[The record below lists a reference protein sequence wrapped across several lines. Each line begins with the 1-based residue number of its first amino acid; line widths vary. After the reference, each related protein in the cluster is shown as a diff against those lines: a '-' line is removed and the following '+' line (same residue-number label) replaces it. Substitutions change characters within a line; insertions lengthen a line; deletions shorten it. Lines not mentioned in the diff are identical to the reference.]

1 MKSTPLKFKHTS
13 SNFFNRE
20 LSWLEF
26 NRRVMSLALEE
37 NTPILERLKFC
48 EIYTSNLD
56 EFFMKRVGGLKNQVE
71 SKHKFISVDGQHPT
85 EQLEKIKE
93 VVYKSNLA
101 MADIFNNKILPEL
114 KNNGIHL
121 LKWDDLNPAERKHF
135 SQYFDK
141 NIFPILTPL
150 GIDHGH
156 PFPFISNLSKS
167 LGISLVKK
175 KKSRKGPANS
185 FVRIKIPSNIP
196 VWVSVTSKNKDT
208 EKFINV
214 DEIIINNIHRMFPDM
229 KIVDTVIFRV
239 TRNSDWEK
247 DDEDTEDLME
257 HIEET
262 IKERQ
267 FAPVVRLEYTAQK
280 SEWILKF
287 LSEQL
292 EISEDDM
299 YPMPSIVHLS
309 KFTTILKLDRPELK
323 YSKFSPPAPESFS
336 SSKKNLFNSIRKAD
350 RLFHHPYESFTDTV
364 EKFIRTAANDPKVV
378 AIKLALYRTDSQSKI
393 IDALIHAAKKGKQVA
408 CVIELKARFDEQ
420 NNILMA
426 QKLEKV
432 GIYVVYG
439 MKDLKTHSKMALVV
453 RQEKLGVK
461 SYVHIGTGNY
471 NSETSLF
478 YSDISFFTV
487 NKKITSEVIEVF
499 NALTGIHTNKKIK
512 HLLLAPI
519 NMRKDFLKMIKREIA
534 HQTAGL
540 PAKIIAKM
548 NSLEDIEI
556 IVHLYKASQAG
567 VSITLIVRGFCCLKP
582 GIKGLSENI
591 KVISIVG
598 RFLEHSR
605 IYFFQNGKM
614 NPEEGDYFIG
624 SADWMYR
631 NLNNRFE
638 VVTPIDSLKLKK
650 KLYHILKVNT
660 DDLSTSWELKKNG
673 KYIRKKSRLGAVNI
687 LLTATHIRFMMEIKQ
702 Q

>member
-1 MKSTPLKFKHTS
+1 MKSTPLNFKHTT
-13 SNFFNRE
+13 SNFINRE

-48 EIYTSNLD
+48 EIYASNLD

-71 SKHKFISVDGQHPT
+71 SRHKFISVDGQHPL
-85 EQLEKIKE
+85 EQLEKIKD
-93 VVYKSNLA
+93 VVYESNLE
-101 MADIFNNKILPEL
+101 MAEIFHQKILPDL

-121 LKWDDLNPAERKHF
+121 IKWEDLNQTEKNGLSH
-135 SQYFDK
+135 YFDK

-150 GIDHGH
+150 GIDHSH

-175 KKSRKGPANS
+175 KKSKSGPANL
-185 FVRIKIPSNIP
+185 FVRIKIPANIP
-196 VWVSVTSKNKDT
+196 AWIKVTSKNKKI
-208 EKFINV
+208 ERFINV
-214 DEIIINNIHRMFPDM
+214 DEIIINNINRMFPDM

-280 SEWILKF
+280 YEWILKF
-287 LSEQL
+287 LCEQL

-299 YPMPSIVHLS
+299 YPMPSLVHLI
-309 KFTTILKLDRPELK
+309 KFSTILKLDRPELK
-323 YSKFSPPAPESFS
+323 YSKFTPPAPESFS
-336 SSKKNLFNSIRKAD
+336 TGKKNLFNSIKKAD

-364 EKFIRTAANDPKVV
+364 EKFIRAAANDPKVV
-378 AIKLALYRTDSQSKI
+378 GIKLALYRTDSQSKI
-393 IDALIHAAKKGKQVA
+393 IDALVHAARKGKQVA
-408 CVIELKARFDEQ
+408 CVIELQARFDEQ

-439 MKDLKTHSKMALVV
+439 MEDLKTHSKMALVV
-453 RQEKLGVK
+453 RQEKAGLK

-478 YSDISFFTV
+478 YSDLSFFTA

-534 HQTAGL
+534 HQSAGL

-548 NSLEDIEI
+548 NSLEDVEI
-556 IVHLYKASQAG
+556 IEHLYKASQAG
-567 VSITLIVRGFCCLKP
+567 VSILLIVRGFCCLKP

-605 IYFFQNGKM
+605 IYFFQNGKL
-614 NPEEGDYFIG
+614 NPEDGDYFIG

-638 VVTPIDSLKLKK
+638 VITPIDSAKLKK
-650 KLYHILKVNT
+650 KLHHILQVNIE
-660 DDLSTSWELKKNG
+660 DLSTCWELKKNG
-673 KYIRKKSRLGAVNI
+673 KYIRKKSRLAPANI
-687 LLTATHIRFMMEIKQ
+687 LLTATHTKFMMEV
-702 Q
+702 